1 MTGRNFHLR
10 VDTLKPN
17 GDGRSNAGKAAA
29 SNQYIE
35 RENAVEVGE
44 IDLWA
49 TIDRIKGAEGTKVI
63 DPAQINAEQS
73 PDLAPGAVTGPDDTW
88 IREPA
93 GREAGKGGAFQ
104 SYIERD
110 EAIERAAKGD
120 PIAKDMMAF
129 SFGSIGETPEERAEF
144 WQKIETHMPGRQV
157 HQFQNDPRA
166 AA

>member
-1 MTGRNFHLR
+1 MPARLR
-10 VDTLKPN
+10 PATSTSSARMPSRSERSTCGQRSTASRALK
-17 GDGRSNAGKAAA
+17 GQRS
-29 SNQYIE
+29 SI
-35 RENAVEVGE
+35 
-44 IDLWA
+44 
-49 TIDRIKGAEGTKVI
+49 
-63 DPAQINAEQS
+63 PAQINAEQS
-73 PDLAPGAVTGPDDTW
+73 PDLAPGAITGPNDTW

-93 GREAGKGGAFQ
+93 GRETGKGGAFQ

-157 HQFQNDPRA
+157 HQFKNDPRA